1 MEVRYADAAGLADAV
16 DGADALFLWDY
27 FSTAVRDVW
36 DRAGRLRWIHVAAAG
51 VDTLLFDGL
60 AASSVTVTNA
70 RGVFDRPVAEF
81 VLMSIQAHAKDARRS
96 QELQRS
102 REWQHRETAAVAGSS
117 ALIVGTGAI
126 GLETARLL
134 RAVGMEVR
142 GAGRRA
148 RANDPDFGT
157 VVASADLAEHVGWA
171 DYLVMIAALT
181 DQTRGLIDAEVLR
194 AMKPTSYLI
203 NVGRGPCVVEDDL
216 LAALGAGQLSGAALD
231 VFDSEPLPPGHPL
244 WSAPGVTIS
253 PHLAGDAV
261 GWLDALAHQFVDNAE
276 RFLDGQPLVNVV
288 DKQLGFVAAASDP
301 GQVVR

>member
-1 MEVRYADAAGLADAV
+1 MEVRYTDAAGLADAV

-81 VLMSIQAHAKDARRS
+81 VLMSILAHAKDARRS

-216 LAALGAGQLSGAALD
+216 LAALAAGQLSGAALD

-276 RFLDGQPLVNVV
+276 RFLDGRPLVNVV

-301 GQVVR
+301 GQAVR